1 MATIKAI
8 NVMVVA
14 IVAIAFNYEPYP
26 CPSLQQLRGKVVLG
40 LAFEVKT
47 RAEPLLALALQN

>member
-8 NVMVVA
+8 KVIIVMVVA
-14 IVAIAFNYEPYP
+14 IAFSYEPYP

>member
-1 MATIKAI
+1 MATIKVNI
-8 NVMVVA
+8 VMVVA
-14 IVAIAFNYEPYP
+14 KVVIAFNYEPYP